1 MKQQESAPFIVDIVG
16 SFLRP
21 ARIKE
26 ARKERAAGLLSASAL
41 RDIENEEI
49 IRLVAQ
55 QKTAGIKGITDGEF
69 RRAYWHL
76 DFMEGIEGIEGYVPE
91 QGYNQ
96 TFKGAAL
103 PAYDVRIVG
112 PLWFPADHPFIADF
126 TFLKDAVG
134 SEGEFIAKATIPS
147 PSMVIRQELL
157 AKLGSSRIDQI
168 YPNREVFYDDLVQT
182 YQDAI
187 QAFYAAGCRY
197 IQFDDTNWAFLIDA
211 EKRKSLVEKGM
222 NPDEIAQLC
231 TDIINRVLVA
241 KPADMVITTHIC
253 RGNHASAWIFS
264 GGYEP
269 IAEQLFATNYD
280 GYFMEYDSD
289 RSGGFEPLAKW
300 RPGSGKVVLGL
311 VTSKF
316 PELEDKDAIKA
327 KIAEAAAYVPLA
339 SLCLSP
345 QCGFSSTE
353 TGNKLGEEDQWKKMA
368 LIREIAEEVWAV

>member
-1 MKQQESAPFIVDIVG
+1 MKQQEAAPFTVDIVG

-21 ARIKE
+21 DSIKE
-26 ARKERAAGLLSASAL
+26 ARKKLAAGEIKPDDL
-41 RDIENEEI
+41 RKIEDEEI
-49 IRLVAQ
+49 IKLVAQ
-55 QKTAGIKGITDGEF
+55 QKAVGIKGVTDGEF

-76 DFMEGIEGIEGYVPE
+76 DFMEELNGIEGYKPE

-96 TFKGAAL
+96 TFKGAPL

-112 PLWFPADHPFIADF
+112 KLSFPADHSFIKDF
-126 TFLKDAVG
+126 KFLKDTVETE
-134 SEGEFIAKATIPS
+134 EGFIAKATIPS
-147 PSMVIRQELL
+147 PSMVIRQEIL
-157 AKLGSSRIDQI
+157 AKIGSSLIDEI
-168 YPNREVFYDDLVQT
+168 YPEREKFYQDLVLT
-182 YQDAI
+182 YQGAI
-187 QAFYAAGCRY
+187 QAFYEAGCRY
-197 IQFDDTNWAFLIDA
+197 LQFDDTNWAFLIDA

-222 NPDEIAQLC
+222 NPDDIAQLC
-231 TDIINRVLVA
+231 TDIINQVLTA

-280 GYFMEYDSD
+280 GYFMEYDTD

-300 RPGSGKVVLGL
+300 RPESGKVVLGL
-311 VTSKF
+311 ITSKF
-316 PELEDKDAIKA
+316 PELEDKEVIKA
-327 KIAEAAAYVPLA
+327 KIAEATQYIPLS

-353 TGNKLGEEDQWKKMA
+353 TGNKLSEEDQWKKMQ
-368 LIREIAEEVWAV
+368 LISAIAEEVWHS